1 MKCESLWL
9 TMNSCPLMHVCFRTL
24 IYHSH
29 NDSVTEVTTLLY
41 GMVELVSDIS
51 GPNAKMNM
59 GWYI

>member
-1 MKCESLWL
+1 
-9 TMNSCPLMHVCFRTL
+9 MNSCSLMNMCFRTL

-29 NDSVTEVTTLLY
+29 NDSVTEVTTLLC
-41 GMVELVSDIS
+41 GTVELVSDIS